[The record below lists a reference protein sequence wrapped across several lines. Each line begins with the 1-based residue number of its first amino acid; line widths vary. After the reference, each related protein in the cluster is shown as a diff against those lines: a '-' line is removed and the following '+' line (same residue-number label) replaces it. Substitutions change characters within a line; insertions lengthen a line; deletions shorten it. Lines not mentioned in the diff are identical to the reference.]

1 MASLAFSGQ
10 AAADEPLGRQRT
22 RETKEDCPTT
32 APLPQP
38 AQSVKT
44 RYAAVPAY
52 NHRTFRHLVGQHPVV
67 RSKEPEMSISLN
79 LDDEQS
85 ARLEER
91 ARKLGVDARELAK
104 AAVND
109 LLARPADDFDRAAKF
124 VLEKNRE
131 LYRRLS

>member
-1 MASLAFSGQ
+1 MY
-10 AAADEPLGRQRT
+10 R
-22 RETKEDCPTT
+22 
-32 APLPQP
+32 
-38 AQSVKT
+38 
-44 RYAAVPAY
+44 
-52 NHRTFRHLVGQHPVV
+52 VGHPEAWQIEIP
-67 RSKEPEMSISLN
+67 KMSISLN

-91 ARKLGVDARELAK
+91 ARQLGVDAGELAK

-109 LLARPADDFDRAAKF
+109 LLTRPSDDFDRAAKF